1 MACDTR
7 LISPN
12 QTLSQRKTQVKE
24 IVAFTDELIRKS
36 KVRVVV
42 DKRSGAVA
50 FVGMTDAERGGVS
63 DACTYRMIMASGTAL
78 AKQAI
83 ARAEQLAGRG
93 VSRQALAAGT
103 HSHDGGHTWSSH
115 KH

>member
-7 LISPN
+7 VQNKN
-12 QTLSQRKTQVKE
+12 QTLAQRKTQVRE
-24 IVAFTDELIRKS
+24 IIAFTDELIRKN

-42 DKRSGAVA
+42 DKKSGAVA
-50 FVGMTDAERGGVS
+50 FTGMTDAERGAVS
-63 DACTYRMIMASGTAL
+63 DACTYRVIMATGSAL

-83 ARAEQLAGRG
+83 AKAELLAGRA
-93 VSRQALAAGT
+93 VNRQALAQGV